1 MVWAGFC
8 PFVIFD
14 FRWGSAMDEL
24 DEEEGMLRLIK
35 RLDDQLDNAS
45 EPWRSVDLSEEPDN
59 DKGSES
65 NFGFS
70 HVSASSDAAGRKAED
85 DNGFKLDHEKYNR
98 ALQGAV
104 STTQSFAL
112 DMQQPWE
119 KGPMKLIFQKSPQL
133 DFNCTLRATYLGSR
147 SGDEAKHAVQ
157 STDQHASKKLKS
169 GPLKS
174 SFVYY
179 VKCKP
184 DLTFLDKKAADM
196 KLAVGKIVALIEMCP
211 NSFQIGRVV
220 LEENEAPD
228 EQALALQ
235 ETVEV
240 VLSMK
245 SPNTVNKR
253 AGSLLLYVKWFLD
266 NKRGEPFPI
275 LEKDVAAYLFYLR
288 RSGSFISRG
297 ASFRES
303 LRFAHYTLGL
313 DGAISACDS
322 PRIKGAA
329 DAMLCRNGTWSPAD
343 PLFVSEVMTFH
354 NILEDR
360 SKPVL
365 DRIAAGNV
373 LTMIYGRC
381 RASDL
386 ALIKSVKLDYGPDSG
401 YLELGTQH
409 HKSSRK
415 ATLKRKLL
423 PIVIPVVGIN
433 KQNWVEL
440 LLGLRKSAG
449 LNTQDLDN
457 EPWWPAPLEA
467 DGDAIKWGN
476 RPVASDEISSWMV
489 ATLNVEED
497 QRKISSHS
505 AKVTCLSWLSKAG
518 VGREDRDVLG
528 RHVTILHGA
537 GPLYARDLLSAP
549 LRKLEETISQVAS
562 KVFLP
567 DQNRSGMFTP
577 TANPATPQVQQ
588 VQAASSAKRE
598 ESSKPNAD
606 TSATAKEEETVE
618 TITIDDPN
626 FSDIALSEISI
637 SDSEVEESDVSNAED
652 EQIKAISQG
661 GLPVKQALIT
671 FVSGSMFFMHRK
683 SKICHYRDRPLTVGG
698 GMNFLECGRK
708 LSDNFEQIPSVD
720 IRSFKCSLCFK
731 NRL

>member
-14 FRWGSAMDEL
+14 SRWGSAMDEQ
-24 DEEEGMLRLIK
+24 DDEEGMLQLI
-35 RLDDQLDNAS
+35 RSLDDRLDNAS
-45 EPWRSVDLSEEPDN
+45 EPGRSVDLTDEFDN
-59 DKGSES
+59 ERGSES
-65 NFGFS
+65 NFGFA
-70 HVSASSDAAGRKAED
+70 HISASSDVAGLKTEEA
-85 DNGFKLDHEKYNR
+85 NGFKLDREKYNS
-98 ALQGAV
+98 ALNGAL

-119 KGPMKLIFQKSPQL
+119 KGPMKLLFQKSPQL
-133 DFNCTLRATYLGSR
+133 DFNCTLRAAYLGSR
-147 SGDEAKHAVQ
+147 SSDEAKHVVQ
-157 STDQHASKKLKS
+157 STDQHANKKLKS
-169 GPLKS
+169 EPLKS

-184 DLTFLDKKAADM
+184 DLTFLDKKAADL
-196 KLAVGKIVALIEMCP
+196 KLAVGKIVALIEMSP

-220 LEENEAPD
+220 LEENETPD
-228 EQALALQ
+228 EQAQSLQ

-266 NKRGEPFPI
+266 NNRGEPFPV
-275 LEKDVAAYLFYLR
+275 LEKDVAAYLFHLR

-329 DAMLCRNGTWSPAD
+329 DVMLCRGGTWSPAD
-343 PLFVSEVMTFH
+343 ALFVSEVMTFH
-354 NILEDR
+354 NILEDEC
-360 SKPVL
+360 KPVL

-423 PIVIPVVGIN
+423 PIVIPVMGIN
-433 KQNWVEL
+433 KKNWVEL
-440 LLGLRKSAG
+440 LLSLRKSAG
-449 LNTQDLDN
+449 MNTQDLDN

-476 RPVASDEISSWMV
+476 RPIASDEISSWMV
-489 ATLNVEED
+489 ATLDVKDD

-537 GPLYARDLLSAP
+537 GPLYARDLISAP
-549 LRKLEETISQVAS
+549 MRKLEQTIAQVAS
-562 KVFLP
+562 NVFLP

-577 TANPATPQVQQ
+577 VATPATPQAPQT
-588 VQAASSAKRE
+588 QAASQEKTE
-598 ESSKPNAD
+598 GPPMPNVD

-618 TITIDDPN
+618 TITIDDSN
-626 FSDIALSEISI
+626 ASDVALSEISI
-637 SDSEVEESDVSNAED
+637 SESEAEDSDVSTAED

-661 GLPVKQALIT
+661 GLPVKQASIT

-683 SKICHYRDRPLTVGG
+683 SKICHYRNRPLTIGG
-698 GMNFLECGRK
+698 VVNFLECGRK
-708 LSDNFEQIPSVD
+708 LSDNFEQIPSID

-731 NRL
+731 NRP